1 MILRQKRLYLAPEH
15 AKKAYNLLFDRLY
28 AKEGYNY
35 MPELGKKAE
44 KLGLP
49 PGKLLAKAREQLESP
64 CLRFDRKGRIRGA
77 KKAGNELAA
86 VLGCTYENM
95 KVFVVADGAQ
105 LSGGNSPLPKGY
117 YGKFDAIN
125 GMGDATVVAFAK
137 ALPSS
142 LQSEAREIG
151 KEKFHSLSWLDNPLL
166 WHHAGMSGNML
177 NFLRH
182 DTIWVGCTGTE
193 CRLVAMQMDRE
204 LEQPHGFER
213 QYMKRLVRAM
223 SEKEKADTLSSVL
236 LVCGAVA
243 GIIEGLKHIY
253 PVAMYVAG
261 GALSDVFGAII
272 PDVSQSVSHVKEQSA
287 SHAKRFWSKAKA
299 GWKVFLGGAA
309 GLPFALAAGWLASYL
324 YSPAAPMEI
333 RVLAGALFGLACAAG
348 TVGTSVAATIGAYRA
363 FSSLEKE
370 GMKAKASTGKRA
382 WEAMNEAIL
391 KVPFRI
397 GHTVL
402 GLPLQL
408 AYGMLAGAFLFFDKS
423 WFVISE
429 GVLEIVLGALFAFTY
444 TKGADFLL
452 ERRLK
457 KGDWS
462 QAEPQ
467 KAKS

>member
-1 MILRQKRLYLAPEH
+1 MFLRQRRLCLAPEQ

-35 MPELGKKAE
+35 MPELAKKAE
-44 KLGLP
+44 RLGMTAET
-49 PGKLLAKAREQLESP
+49 LLANAKKQLESP
-64 CLRFDRKGRIRGA
+64 AIRFDGKGRIRNA

-86 VLGCTYENM
+86 VLGCTNESV

-105 LSGGNSPLPKGY
+105 LSNGSAPLPKKYNGEF
-117 YGKFDAIN
+117 GAIL

-137 ALPSS
+137 VLPSS

-151 KEKFHSLSWLDNPLL
+151 EKKFHSLTWLDNPTL
-166 WHHAGMSGNML
+166 WHHSGMSQNML

-182 DTIWVGCTGTE
+182 ETIWVDCTGTE
-193 CRLVAMQMDRE
+193 CRLVTMQLDRA

-213 QYMKRLVRAM
+213 RYMKRLARAM

-253 PVAMYVAG
+253 PLAMYMAG

-272 PDVSQSVSHVKEQSA
+272 PDVSQSVGHAKGIWNKVKE
-287 SHAKRFWSKAKA
+287 
-299 GWKVFLGGAA
+299 GWKVFLGGAV
-309 GLPFALAAGWLASYL
+309 GLPVALAAGGYASLL
-324 YSPAAPMEI
+324 YSPASPIGI
-333 RVLAGALFGLACAAG
+333 RIVAGGLFGLACAAG

-363 FSSLEKE
+363 FASLENE
-370 GMKAKASTGKRA
+370 GMKAKTSGWKKTLDAL
-382 WEAMNEAIL
+382 NEAIL

-397 GHTVL
+397 GHTVF

-423 WFVISE
+423 WFIISE
-429 GVLEIVLGALFAFTY
+429 GVLEIVLGALSAFTY
-444 TKGADFLL
+444 TKSADMLL
-452 ERRLK
+452 ERRLRK
-457 KGDWS
+457 
-462 QAEPQ
+462 EV
-467 KAKS
+467 